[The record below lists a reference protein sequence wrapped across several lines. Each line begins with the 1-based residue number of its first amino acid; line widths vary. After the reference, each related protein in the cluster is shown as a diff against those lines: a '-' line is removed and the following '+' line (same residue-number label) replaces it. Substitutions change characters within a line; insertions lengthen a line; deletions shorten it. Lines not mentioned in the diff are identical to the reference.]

1 MVTKGIAMH
10 TLSQEE
16 RQTLIA
22 MIGELHGS
30 CLTYEQFADAMLGLF
45 EEIPGFETISPTSAK
60 RIVLNLW
67 STYHGQEARQD

>member
-1 MVTKGIAMH
+1 MH

-16 RQTLIA
+16 RQTLVA

-30 CLTYEQFADAMLGLF
+30 ALTYEAFADAMLGLF
-45 EEIPGFETISPTSAK
+45 EDISGFETIPPATAK

-67 STYHGQEARQD
+67 STYHGQEAREA